1 MTICSRDTS
10 NVNRALESLREF
22 TFNVF
27 GIQCHVANASQRK
40 RLFDETV
47 QRFGRL
53 DILVSNAATNPA
65 VKPILDC
72 EESAWDKI
80 FEVNVKSSFLLVKEA
95 LPYMRKQG
103 AGGSIVIVSS
113 IVGYD
118 PPKVSLKYNSRKY
131 ADDTWNL
138 SSRI

>member
-1 MTICSRDTS
+1 MTICSRDAA
-10 NVNRALESLREF
+10 NVNRALERLRES
-22 TFNVF
+22 TFNVL

-40 RLFDETV
+40 RLFNETI

-80 FEVNVKSSFLLVKEA
+80 FEVNVKSSFFLVKEA

-118 PPKVSLKYNSRKY
+118 PPRVSLKYNSRKY
-131 ADDTWNL
+131 ADVTLDI